1 MPAYIALNL
10 VFTAALIVAL
20 ALAGALRLDRSQLLT
35 FVALF
40 ALTAVFD
47 PLLVGFGI
55 VRYDP
60 ATLLGLRIFG
70 APIEDFFYILATAL
84 VVPGV
89 WRRLERGRTGGQA

>member
-10 VFTAALIVAL
+10 VFTAALIAAL
-20 ALAGALRLDRSQLLT
+20 ALAGALRCDRSQVLT

-47 PLLVGFGI
+47 PLLVGFDV

-60 ATLLGLRIFG
+60 ATLLGFTLFG
-70 APIEDFFYILATAL
+70 APIEDFFYVLATAL

-89 WRRLERGRTGGQA
+89 WQRLEKGRAGGQA